1 MISAVASQE
10 AAMRVRAKE
19 ANLAT
24 KKANEILLAFKK
36 LDAQREL
43 EADAAI
49 AGRPAVL
56 HCAVLCCAVLC
67 CAVLTVTTH
76 GMLLHTGKTH
86 HANDC
91 NKSAKAFHVAVLPVL
106 QLCLSVPVVMQHM
119 LSRRLS
125 WQRKESAGKQKER
138 QPRKP
143 DGRPCVTTWSTT
155 SCRSVPFVPFVACRL
170 RLQGSIF
177 DSLF

>member
-1 MISAVASQE
+1 
-10 AAMRVRAKE
+10 
-19 ANLAT
+19 
-24 KKANEILLAFKK
+24 
-36 LDAQREL
+36 
-43 EADAAI
+43 
-49 AGRPAVL
+49 
-56 HCAVLCCAVLC
+56 
-67 CAVLTVTTH
+67 
-76 GMLLHTGKTH
+76 MLLHTGKTYH
-86 HANDC
+86 TNGC

-125 WQRKESAGKQKER
+125 WQRKESTEKQKGR

-155 SCRSVPFVPFVACRL
+155 SCRSVLFFPCVACRL

-177 DSLF
+177 DSLFWLFLGCSFDLHLSEAGLGCSPYNITHLLMTIGQHELGTCSRQW